1 MSKRCMTIGGD
12 YNEGLRTVTENGR
25 CLHTAAY
32 TDEGIS
38 FRLAHDDV
46 TDRVNRGGSWSDT
59 ADSARAASRNWSNP
73 GDRFVNLGL
82 RLCADWRAE

>member
-1 MSKRCMTIGGD
+1 MSKSAMTIGGD
-12 YNEGLRTVTENGR
+12 YNEGLGTVAKNGHA
-25 CLHTAAY
+25 LHTTDF

-46 TDRVNRGGSWSDT
+46 TGCVNRGGSWSDT
-59 ADSARAASRNWSNP
+59 AGGARAAYRRWNDP